1 MIPFLALVL
10 KDLKLFFNNRR
21 AVIVGLVVPILL
33 ASFFGYLFGGQ
44 GGNAE
49 TSRVPVLVIDQDGS
63 DISRGLIVQLSG
75 DKNLD
80 VKASTL
86 DAAREA
92 VRKGKATAAI
102 VIPKNFGRDAGHAL
116 FTGSGE
122 TGSSETGENKPEL
135 GVLYDPSHHVE
146 LGMVK
151 GILSGAVMQSVSK
164 EMFSGRSGREMVD
177 ESLAQVENNPRL
189 PAEDRKVLGD
199 LLGGVK
205 EFNER
210 QDERRDRA
218 GASGQTQLS
227 GGLTMPYQT
236 REEAITSG
244 HDVAYNGY
252 AHSFGGMA
260 IQFILF
266 MGLDAGIALLM
277 LRQSGLWQRLR
288 AAPLSRSTLLGSR
301 AVSASLMS
309 GFILAVLFSFAR
321 VVFGVRILGSF
332 AGFVGV
338 CAAFSLM
345 TAAFGLMVAALGETV
360 EATRGYAIMATL
372 IMVMLGGAWVPTFV
386 FPRWLRTLTVVV
398 PTRWAMD
405 GLDGMTWRGLGFSS
419 ALAPMAVLLLFT
431 LLFGVVAVTRFRWR
445 TEG

>member
-1 MIPFLALVL
+1 MIPFLALVR
-10 KDLKLFFNNRR
+10 KDLRLFFNDRK
-21 AVIVGLVVPILL
+21 AVVVGLVVPILL

-49 TSRVPVLVIDQDGS
+49 TSKVPVLVIDQDGS
-63 DISRGLIVQLSG
+63 DISRSLMEQLSG

-80 VKASTL
+80 VKPSTL

-102 VIPKNFGRDAGHAL
+102 VIPKDFGKDAGHAL
-116 FTGSGE
+116 FTGAA
-122 TGSSETGENKPEL
+122 KPEL
-135 GVLYDPSHHVE
+135 GVLYDPSHNVE

-151 GILSGAVMQSVSK
+151 GILTGAVMQAVSK
-164 EMFSGRSGREMVD
+164 EMFTGRSGREIVD
-177 ESLAQVENNPRL
+177 ESMTRVENDARL
-189 PAEDRKVLGD
+189 PADDRKALRD
-199 LLGGVK
+199 LLGSVK
-205 EFNER
+205 EWNQR
-210 QDERRDRA
+210 QDRE
-218 GASGQTQLS
+218 GASGETELS
-227 GGLTMPYQT
+227 GGLTMPFQT
-236 REEAITSG
+236 HEEAITSG
-244 HDVAYNGY
+244 QDVKYNGY

-260 IQFILF
+260 VQFILF
-266 MGLDAGIALLM
+266 MGLDVGIALLI

-288 AAPLSRSTLLGSR
+288 AAPLSRTMLLGSR
-301 AVSASLMS
+301 TVSASLVA
-309 GFILAVLFSFAR
+309 GFILLVLFSFAR

-360 EATRGYAIMATL
+360 EATRGYSIMATL
-372 IMVMLGGAWVPTFV
+372 VMVMLGGAWVPTFV
-386 FPRWLRTLTVVV
+386 FPAWLKRLTVVV

-419 ALAPMAVLLLFT
+419 AIAPIAVLIFFT
-431 LLFGVVAVTRFRWR
+431 LLFGAIAVMRFRWG
-445 TEG
+445 TD

>member
-21 AVIVGLVVPILL
+21 AVIVGLLVPIVL

-49 TSRVPVLVIDQDGS
+49 TSKVSVLIIDQDGS
-63 DISRGLIVQLSG
+63 DISRGLIAQLAG

-102 VIPKNFGRDAGHAL
+102 VIPKDFGRDAGHAL
-116 FTGSGE
+116 FTGS
-122 TGSSETGENKPEL
+122 SETGANKPEL

-164 EMFSGRSGREMVD
+164 EMFTGRSGRETVD
-177 ESLAQVENNPRL
+177 EALAQVENNPRL

-210 QDERRDRA
+210 QDRA
-218 GASGQTQLS
+218 GASAQTRLS

-321 VVFGVRILGSF
+321 VVFGVHILGSF

-360 EATRGYAIMATL
+360 EATRGYSIMATL

-386 FPRWLRTLTVVV
+386 FPKWLRTLTVVV

-419 ALAPMAVLLLFT
+419 ALAPIAVLLLFT

-445 TEG
+445 TEA